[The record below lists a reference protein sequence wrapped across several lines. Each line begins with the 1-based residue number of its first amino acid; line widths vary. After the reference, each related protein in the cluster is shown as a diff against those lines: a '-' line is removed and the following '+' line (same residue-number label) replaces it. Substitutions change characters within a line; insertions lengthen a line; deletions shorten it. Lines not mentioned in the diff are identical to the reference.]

1 MVEVWARL
9 VGECV
14 YGRVGGRA
22 SVGLVGERVDGVER
36 RDGHD
41 LMAAERTLG
50 REAPLSLCQVP
61 LQGTTMVEDV
71 GGMAAEHGRGRGRV
85 GDGFVADSTAQVGSE
100 GELTTG
106 SLSCTLRVG
115 LRV

>member
-1 MVEVWARL
+1 MVEVRARL

-36 RDGHD
+36 RGGHD

-61 LQGTTMVEDV
+61 LEGTVMVEDM

-85 GDGFVADSTAQVGSE
+85 GDGFIADATAKVRPE
-100 GELTTG
+100 GELTIG
-106 SLSCTLRVG
+106 SLGFNLVG
-115 LRV
+115 T